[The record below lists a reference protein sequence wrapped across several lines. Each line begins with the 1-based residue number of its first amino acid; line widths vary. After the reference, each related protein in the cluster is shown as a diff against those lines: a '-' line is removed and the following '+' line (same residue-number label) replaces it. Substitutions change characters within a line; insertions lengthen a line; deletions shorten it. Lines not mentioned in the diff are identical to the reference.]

1 MVKVLT
7 FLHKELKIF
16 YVVAEL
22 GGYLGMILGVSLLHL
37 ESLFKSFM
45 ISKVDRAEIDVYHD
59 M

>member
-45 ISKVDRAEIDVYHD
+45 ISKIDRAEIDGYHD

>member
-1 MVKVLT
+1 MT

-45 ISKVDRAEIDVYHD
+45 ISKIDRAEIDGYHD